1 MASQC
6 VARIDQ
12 IFAGHPDGLPASGLF
27 SHSGCSPYSQ
37 IVVLLFIRHFFV
49 TVCTMLNNIVDYL
62 VLQRTVSG
70 LMLGCLPQTLA
81 QQIVVL
87 SWFIVFGCTLYNI
100 YQ

>member
-1 MASQC
+1 
-6 VARIDQ
+6 
-12 IFAGHPDGLPASGLF
+12 LF